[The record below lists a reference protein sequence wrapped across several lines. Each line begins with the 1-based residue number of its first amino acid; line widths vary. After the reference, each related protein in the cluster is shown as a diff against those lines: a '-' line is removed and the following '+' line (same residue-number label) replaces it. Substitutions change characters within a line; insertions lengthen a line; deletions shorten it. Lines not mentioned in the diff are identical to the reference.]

1 MITIKDLL
9 NNITVQGNIRVSA
22 WTRDGEEKVI
32 LITEQESGLVVG
44 QLPKRWRDSEILY
57 MFYPG
62 DGFLHIE
69 VAADD

>member
-1 MITIKDLL
+1 MITINDLL

-22 WTRDGEEKVI
+22 WTRNEEEKVI
-32 LITEQESGLVVG
+32 LITEQESGLATY
-44 QLPKRWRDSEILY
+44 QLPKRWRNSEILY

>member
-1 MITIKDLL
+1 MITISDLL
-9 NNITVQGNIRVSA
+9 NNITIQGNIRVSA

-32 LITEQESGLVVG
+32 LITERESGLG
-44 QLPKRWRDSEILY
+44 AYQLPKRWRNSEVLY
-57 MFYPG
+57 MFCPG

>member
-44 QLPKRWRDSEILY
+44 QLPKQWRDSEILY